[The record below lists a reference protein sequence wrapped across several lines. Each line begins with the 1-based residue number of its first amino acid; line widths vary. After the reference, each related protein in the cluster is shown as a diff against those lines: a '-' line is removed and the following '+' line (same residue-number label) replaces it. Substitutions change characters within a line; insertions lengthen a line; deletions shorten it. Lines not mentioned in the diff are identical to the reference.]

1 MKKITI
7 RISDEEHSKLKVYSQ
22 LKEQSLNNVI
32 RELIRSLKV
41 AQNKQL

>member
-7 RISDEEHSKLKVYSQ
+7 RISDEEQEKLKAYSQ
-22 LKEQSLNNVI
+22 QKEQSLNNVM

-41 AQNKQL
+41 AQNG